1 VTTLVHHRTKAE
13 LALQVLRQ
21 QIRTGELEPGRR
33 LRLNDLTRELGM
45 SPTPIREALRLLQAD
60 GLVHYHPHQGIVV
73 AEPSSEE
80 TEDVVRLRC
89 LLEPLA
95 VELAVPL
102 LTPEQLRVLED
113 LHQKLLAAVDARRGS
128 EISASN
134 ASWHWAIYDACG
146 SLHLRKFIRR
156 LWDVYPWRTMWALPG
171 RAEESARE
179 HERIMGAVAVGDAQ
193 VAAHRLREHIL
204 SSHQSLLNRLESER
218 SGPAREPEAA
228 IAT

>member
-1 VTTLVHHRTKAE
+1 VTTLVHHRTKTE

-21 QIRTGELEPGRR
+21 RIRTGELEPGQR
-33 LRLNDLTRELGM
+33 LRLNRLTRELGM

-60 GLVHYHPHQGIVV
+60 GLVQYHPHQGIVV
-73 AEPSSEE
+73 AESSPEE

-95 VELAVPL
+95 MELAVPS
-102 LTPEQLRVLED
+102 LTPEQLQALEQ
-113 LHQKLLAAVDARRGS
+113 LHERLLAAVDARHGS
-128 EISASN
+128 AISASN

-146 SLHLRKFIRR
+146 SWHLRKFIRR

-179 HERIMGAVAVGDAQ
+179 HERIMGAIALGDRQ
-193 VAAHRLREHIL
+193 LAADQLRDHIL
-204 SSHQSLLNRLESER
+204 SAHQSLLNKLESEQ
-218 SGPAREPEAA
+218 SEPARDPAGL

>member
-1 VTTLVHHRTKAE
+1 VTTFVHHRTKAE
-13 LALQVLRQ
+13 LALQVLRER
-21 QIRTGELEPGRR
+21 IRTGELEPGVR

-73 AEPSSEE
+73 AQSSPEE

-95 VELAVPL
+95 VELAVPSL
-102 LTPEQLRVLED
+102 APEQLRVLED

-128 EISASN
+128 AISASN

-156 LWDVYPWRTMWALPG
+156 LWDVYPWRTMWALAG

-179 HERIMGAVAVGDAQ
+179 HERIMNAIAVADAQ
-193 VAAHRLREHIL
+193 VAANRLREHIL
-204 SSHQSLLNRLESER
+204 SAHESLLNRLEDER
-218 SGPAREPEAA
+218 SEPGREPAA
-228 IAT
+228 ALTQ